1 MVWCASTWP
10 MAEDSR
16 LTFIALELDLGFGYA
31 RTAKTSYSAGRTAKG
46 DAALQTAWS
55 AWERAA
61 DLMLRGGVEE
71 LRPRL
76 LELEAILCRVDGRP
90 AN

>member
-1 MVWCASTWP
+1 
-10 MAEDSR
+10 MAEHPR
-16 LTFIALELDLGFGYA
+16 FTFIALELDLGFGYA
-31 RTAKTSYSAGRTAKG
+31 RMAKTAYSAGRTAKG

-55 AWERAA
+55 AWEQAA
-61 DLMLRGGVEE
+61 GLILKDEVEE

-76 LELEAILCRVDGRP
+76 LELEALLWGVEARP